1 MCCESMT
8 ITTILPATIVHIFS
22 ILVCKR
28 MTFKQKGPG
37 SNLPQQKCD
46 AAEGAFAAFA
56 SHSMPSGGRVPYK
69 KAANSCRHQMK
80 TVPLLSLP
88 RYLTFSSELGN
99 RLHSLCC
106 CRRQLGQWYTR
117 LFLVQTR
124 ETTLLCLGLEA
135 HCCPHC
141 PTWTNIYELPG

>member
-28 MTFKQKGPG
+28 MTFKQKRPG

-56 SHSMPSGGRVPYK
+56 SHSKPSGGRVPYK
-69 KAANSCRHQMK
+69 KAAKSCRHQTK
-80 TVPLLSLP
+80 TVPLHTTTVSTSLP
-88 RYLTFSSELGN
+88 NFLPRAGQPTSQPLLLQATVGLMA
-99 RLHSLCC
+99 HS
-106 CRRQLGQWYTR
+106 
-117 LFLVQTR
+117 
-124 ETTLLCLGLEA
+124 A
-135 HCCPHC
+135 
-141 PTWTNIYELPG
+141 LPGPNKTNNATMPRPRSPLLSTFPKLDQCL